1 MPEPSN
7 LDRWSLHD
15 REHQHEQKS
24 LETALESEQRR
35 LLAHREA
42 HDAAH
47 AAHEKLHEASDSTHD
62 AQHKADEKALNL
74 AVRNMEGRLDVLNEL
89 RGEVTQDRAQFVRVE
104 VYRSD
109 KEAMNTRIDTL
120 ERLIDRAEG
129 AVNTWRFIAGFLGLS
144 GIGAIVWALTQA
156 PT

>member
-1 MPEPSN
+1 MPEPTN

-35 LLAHREA
+35 LRAHREA

-47 AAHEKLHEASDSTHD
+47 AAHEKLHEASDTTHES
-62 AQHKADEKALNL
+62 QHKSDEKALTL
-74 AVRNMEGRLDVLNEL
+74 AVRTMEGRLDELNQL
-89 RGEVTQDRAQFVRVE
+89 RGEVIQDRAQFVRIE

-109 KEAMNTRIDTL
+109 KEALNARIDAL

-129 AVNTWRFIAGFLGLS
+129 AVNTWRFIAGFLGL
-144 GIGAIVWALTQA
+144 GGVGAVVWALTQA